1 MLEIPLLTNEC
12 FMTTDN
18 YTFPANLT
26 IQVVSNGKELWYNSP
41 LISSLL
47 GVIVGAVLMVLANI
61 LNSRLQERTELER
74 YEYTLLSITK
84 DLLNRPLNDETKKEI
99 NDFVD
104 KLPPDLRF
112 SKIKSGKLITYA
124 LLKARNGEDKSEEIA
139 KIDTRIKDIKKS
151 VKTRILQSLHL
162 LLWGLSPSILFHL
175 I

>member
-1 MLEIPLLTNEC
+1 MLEIPLLINEC

-47 GVIVGAVLMVLANI
+47 GVIFGAVIMFLTNI
-61 LNSRLQERTELER
+61 LYSRLQERTELKI

-104 KLPPDLRF
+104 KIHPDLRF
-112 SKIKSGKLITYA
+112 SKIKSSKLITYA
-124 LLKARNGEDKSEEIA
+124 LLKARNNEDKSEEIA
-139 KIDTRIKDIKKS
+139 KIDNRIKDIKKS

-175 I
+175 V

>member
-26 IQVVSNGKELWYNSP
+26 IQIVSNGKELWYNSP

-61 LNSRLQERTELER
+61 LNSRLQERTELKR

-84 DLLNRPLNDETKKEI
+84 DLLNRPPNDETKKEI

-104 KLPPDLRF
+104 KIYPDLRF
-112 SKIKSGKLITYA
+112 SKIKSSKLIIDA
-124 LLKARNGEDKSEEIA
+124 LVKAMNGDDKSEKMT
-139 KIDTRIKDIKKS
+139 KIDNRIKEIKKV
-151 VKTRILQSLHL
+151 VKTRIL
-162 LLWGLSPSILFHL
+162 
-175 I
+175 